1 MNLADQIQE
10 KVVALEDTLY
20 RLPADN
26 QSFSLMNGKPGVIL
40 LQFHLFKA
48 TGKAEYREKAGQLI
62 SDLLDEFKN
71 LRSFTYCDGLAGI
84 AYLFQYL
91 LKEGFLEAEMDALL
105 QDCDEILIKVLH
117 RMLDQ
122 KNLDFLHGA
131 TGLAYYLLN
140 RYPSPAVT
148 AQAFTALFHKIKI
161 LVEELMDT
169 GAPANEFTTEK
180 NSGPE
185 DRYVN
190 LGMAHGVVAIL
201 QLFTRYY
208 AKIEASAE
216 NHDLI
221 RRLAAFLISFESA
234 DERTLSAYPSIVK
247 LSGGARST
255 TYNIPLGWCYGD
267 AIVSISL
274 YQAGIALNDNYLI
287 NKGLSL
293 ALRTTRRGSRQS
305 SLVRDA
311 CFCHGSAS
319 LAHIYKKWYAY
330 TGNPQFLV
338 LYNHWI
344 SETIA
349 LCNHPDG
356 IAGYKKFA
364 GEVYTAEAGLLDG
377 ACGVAMVLLDFP
389 HRESNWDHFF
399 LLS

>member
-1 MNLADQIQE
+1 MNLADQIRE
-10 KVVALEDTLY
+10 KVMELEDTLY
-20 RLPADN
+20 RLPTDN
-26 QSFSLMNGKPGVIL
+26 QSFSLMNGRPGFIL

-48 TGKAEYREKAGQLI
+48 TGKAVYRERAAKLI
-62 SDLLDEFKN
+62 SDLLDEFKD

-91 LKEGFLEAEMDALL
+91 LTEGFLDDDMETFL

-140 RYPSPAVT
+140 RYPKGRITEP
-148 AQAFTALFHKIKI
+148 AFTGLFNKLKT
-161 LVEELMDT
+161 LVVELINS
-169 GAPANEFTTEK
+169 GAPLNEFITDKDNE
-180 NSGPE
+180 PA
-185 DRYVN
+185 DCYIN
-190 LGMAHGVVAIL
+190 LGMAHGVVSIL
-201 QLFTRYY
+201 LLFTKYY
-208 AKIEASAE
+208 TTIDTSTENYQLIHQLAS
-216 NHDLI
+216 
-221 RRLAAFLISFESA
+221 FLISFESP
-234 DERTLSAYPSIVK
+234 DERSLSAYPSIVK
-247 LSGGARST
+247 LSKGTRTT

-267 AIVSISL
+267 AVISIGL
-274 YQAGIALNDNYLI
+274 YQAGLALNDTNLTG
-287 NKGLSL
+287 KGLGL

-330 TGNPQFLV
+330 TGDAQFLV
-338 LYNHWI
+338 WYNHWI
-344 SETIA
+344 SETMT
-349 LCNHPDG
+349 LCNHADG
-356 IAGYKKFA
+356 IAGYKKFS

-389 HRESNWDHFF
+389 HKESNWDSFF